1 MSAVPKQFLTPQE
14 YVLIS
19 QDRLLVEHYVRQ
31 GQDEWLLT
39 EQSSLQET
47 LALPSI
53 QCRLPLSEIY
63 LKVRLSPEAGEA
75 QMTNDEGQSE

>member
-14 YVLIS
+14 CVLNR

-53 QCRLPLSEIY
+53 
-63 LKVRLSPEAGEA
+63 
-75 QMTNDEGQSE
+75 